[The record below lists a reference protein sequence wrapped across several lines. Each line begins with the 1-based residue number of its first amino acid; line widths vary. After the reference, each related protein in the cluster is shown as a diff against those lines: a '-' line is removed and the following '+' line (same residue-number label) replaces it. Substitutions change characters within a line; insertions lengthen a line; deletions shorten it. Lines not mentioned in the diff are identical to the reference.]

1 MDPLSYPF
9 PTYNVDYS
17 STPTY
22 SGYYPNTDYWN
33 WVNYY
38 YQNGLSYDQPTSS
51 GYSFMTSP
59 STYTM
64 STPSTSSES
73 DSTATSSPMLSM
85 TPPFY
90 PMPTA
95 TSAITSDSHAAPLL
109 TMTPPTT
116 TTPHRSQGSPKKC
129 FNCFATE
136 TCQWRNVRSEN
147 GILCNA
153 CFIYQRKYKKTR
165 PVTAV
170 EKYRYKKVHKQSNKA
185 HRQSNSD

>member
-1 MDPLSYPF
+1 MDPF
-9 PTYNVDYS
+9 PTFNIDYS
-17 STPTY
+17 SDPTY
-22 SGYYPNTDYWN
+22 SGYYLNSDYWN
-33 WVNYY
+33 WGNYY
-38 YQNGLSYDQPTSS
+38 YQNGLTYDQPTSS
-51 GYSFMTSP
+51 GYSFTP
-59 STYTM
+59 STSTM

-73 DSTATSSPMLSM
+73 DSTAISSPMLSM

-95 TSAITSDSHAAPLL
+95 TSAITSYSNASSLL

-116 TTPHRSQGSPKKC
+116 TTPHRSQGSPKQC
-129 FNCFATE
+129 SNCFATE

-165 PVTAV
+165 PATAM
-170 EKYRYKKVHKQSNKA
+170 EKYKSKKAHQQSKKA
-185 HRQSNSD
+185 HRQSNFD

>member
-1 MDPLSYPF
+1 MDPFSYPF

-22 SGYYPNTDYWN
+22 SGCYPNTDYWN

-38 YQNGLSYDQPTSS
+38 YQNGFTYDQPTSS

-59 STYTM
+59 PTSTM
-64 STPSTSSES
+64 STPSTSSEP

-85 TPPFY
+85 TPSFY
-90 PMPTA
+90 PIPT
-95 TSAITSDSHAAPLL
+95 S
-109 TMTPPTT
+109 TMAPTT
-116 TTPHRSQGSPKKC
+116 TTPHRSQGSPKQC
-129 FNCFATE
+129 SNCFATE

-153 CFIYQRKYKKTR
+153 CFIYLRKYKKTR

-170 EKYRYKKVHKQSNKA
+170 EKYRSKKV

>member
-1 MDPLSYPF
+1 MDPF
-9 PTYNVDYS
+9 PTFNVDYS
-17 STPTY
+17 SDPTY

-38 YQNGLSYDQPTSS
+38 YQNGFTYDQPTSS
-51 GYSFMTSP
+51 GYSFTP
-59 STYTM
+59 STFTM

-85 TPPFY
+85 TPSFY
-90 PMPTA
+90 P
-95 TSAITSDSHAAPLL
+95 TSTS
-109 TMTPPTT
+109 TMTPPTTT
-116 TTPHRSQGSPKKC
+116 TTPHRSQGSPKQC
-129 FNCFATE
+129 SNCFATE

-165 PVTAV
+165 PVSAM
-170 EKYRYKKVHKQSNKA
+170 EKYRSKKA
-185 HRQSNSD
+185 HRQSNYD